1 MAPLTI
7 TYAREQV
14 VDFTKPFMNL
24 GISIL
29 YLQPFKEKPSVFS
42 FMQPLA
48 GEIWGYVSLSY
59 VAVTLI
65 FYAVGRFSPYEWHSS
80 GYEPIRPEAETV
92 DQPHYKNPL
101 SIRNHINVFTLAN
114 SSWFTAGTLM
124 QQGSDVNPRALSTRI
139 VGGAWW
145 FFSLVC

>member
-42 FMQPLA
+42 FMQPMA
-48 GEIWGYVSLSY
+48 PEIWGYVLLAY
-59 VAVTLI
+59 VMVTVIL
-65 FYAVGRFSPYEWHSS
+65 FVLGRFSPYEWHS
-80 GYEPIRPEAETV
+80 TDFDV
-92 DQPHYKNPL
+92 TDQSENPL
-101 SIRNHINVFTLAN
+101 NIEHHINIFSLGN
-114 SSWFTAGTLM
+114 SLWFMAGTLM

-139 VGGAWW
+139 IGGAWW
-145 FFSLVC
+145 FFSLVRLFQTNSS